1 MKLIESDEDDDV
13 LQLMKLN
20 EDWDQVYHNATLS
33 LQQRMASL
41 ELENAAIKELNSK
54 LLLRVEHQQVHP
66 ELQGAAAGKRAGGG
80 GGGGGPR
87 FAINPLLLE

>member
-54 LLLRVEHQQVHP
+54 LLLRVEHQQVHT